1 MKKLSIILSA
11 FAVAILLFDHL
22 ARIQHWVANT
32 SKEMMD
38 QMTQQQYVLG
48 SDPLNGLPV
57 LGFIFLAL
65 AAFLYNTA
73 NKNPVYPS
81 AGVTLLIMV
90 IGYLFKILHWPGAG
104 VILVLSFGFFIVIIV
119 PWFTF
124 VMMKGSRPQ
133 AVEEVPD
140 VPGE

>member
-1 MKKLSIILSA
+1 MKKLSIVLSA
-11 FAVAILLFDHL
+11 FAIAILLFDHL

-38 QMTQQQYVLG
+38 QMTQQQYTLG

-65 AAFLYNTA
+65 AAFLYNTTH
-73 NKNPVYPS
+73 KNPLYPS

-104 VILVLSFGFFIVIIV
+104 VILVLSFGFLIVIIV

-124 VMMKGSRPQ
+124 VMLRGPRSTNN
-133 AVEEVPD
+133 EEPL
-140 VPGE
+140 EE

>member
-1 MKKLSIILSA
+1 MKKLSIVLSA

-38 QMTQQQYVLG
+38 QMTQQQYMMG
-48 SDPLNGLPV
+48 SDPLNGLPI

-65 AAFLYNTA
+65 AAFLYNTSH
-73 NKNPVYPS
+73 KNTVFPA

-90 IGYLFKILHWPGAG
+90 IGNLFKILHWPGAG
-104 VILVLSFGFFIVIIV
+104 IILVLSFGFFILIIV
-119 PWFTF
+119 PWFTY
-124 VMMKGSRPQ
+124 VLMRKPKNQTGE
-133 AVEEVPD
+133 ATAEE
-140 VPGE
+140 